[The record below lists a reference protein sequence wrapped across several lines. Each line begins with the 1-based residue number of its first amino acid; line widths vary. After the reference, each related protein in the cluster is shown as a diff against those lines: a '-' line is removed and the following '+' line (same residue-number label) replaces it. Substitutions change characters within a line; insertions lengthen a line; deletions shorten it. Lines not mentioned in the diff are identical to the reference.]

1 MSESG
6 TLLSELGNARPSDED
21 LVDSILADV
30 NQLSGP
36 GQPSGRNP
44 VMNTPPPAGVRM
56 PMQQV
61 APMQQTYPM
70 AADPAVPTA
79 HMIGRDHPTPADFQ
93 QMMMSAQGPAP
104 YSSSSS
110 QMEQRPSK
118 KRSKRYDDDDE
129 PSESKWVQELKQPA
143 FIAILVFLVTLPAVN
158 LLFNHYAPSLL
169 RPGGDFTTV
178 GNAVRAVLA
187 GGLYFLFQRVIAPL
201 LSI

>member
-6 TLLSELGNARPSDED
+6 TLLSELGNARPTDED

-30 NQLSGP
+30 NQLSGS

-44 VMNTPPPAGVRM
+44 VMSMPPPAGPRM

-93 QMMMSAQGPAP
+93 QMMMSAQGPVSYTNGP
-104 YSSSSS
+104 S
-110 QMEQRPSK
+110 QMEPPPSK
-118 KRSKRYDDDDE
+118 KRSKRYEDDE

-143 FIAILVFLVTLPAVN
+143 FIAILVFLITLPAVN

-187 GGLYFLFQRVIAPL
+187 GGLYFVFQRVIAPL